1 MKDKKGI
8 AITYTFQNI
17 WLDKSSEFYNGSK
30 KSWLE
35 KNDIE
40 MYSAHNEEYNSTYHS
55 KIKVKPVDVKSST

>member
-8 AITYTFQNI
+8 TITNTFQNI

-55 KIKVKPVDVKSST
+55 KIKVKPVDVKSSA

>member
-8 AITYTFQNI
+8 TITNTFQNI

-40 MYSAHNEEYNSTYHS
+40 VYSAHNEEYNSTYHS